1 MAAQQKRTPRG
12 EIRDFILKHV
22 EEHPHDLTSWV
33 AAHFQISRQATHQ
46 QVAKLVKEGL
56 IVARGSGRNRRYEP
70 APLVDKLFVLPLSED
85 LQEDW
90 VWRELIRPNLK
101 DTAENVL
108 RICEYGFTEM
118 LNNAIDH
125 SEGQEV
131 TVGILI
137 TPSRIELTVSDDGV
151 GIFRKIQRELGLAEP
166 RLAILELAKGKLTTD
181 PTRHTGEGIFFTSR
195 AFDSFSILSHKLT
208 FLHDNEDLDEDW
220 LMDHDLDDE
229 PDTDRVEGTCVAMKI
244 DPQSSRGLKDVFNQ
258 YASPDRDYGF
268 TRTVIPVSLAR
279 IGDEN
284 LVSRSQAKRLLE
296 RIDRFQEVVLDFDK
310 VDSIGQAFAD
320 EIFRVYRLQ
329 HPNVNIVAINDNE
342 NVAKMIM
349 RALTNNPQALSASEH

>member
-1 MAAQQKRTPRG
+1 MAAQNKRTPKG

-22 EEHPHDLTSWV
+22 EEHQYDLTSWV
-33 AAHFQISRQATHQ
+33 AAHFQISRQAAHQ

-56 IVARGSGRNRRYEP
+56 IVAQGKGRNRRYEL
-70 APLVDKLFVLPLSED
+70 APLVDKLFVLPLSAS

-90 VWRELIRPNLK
+90 VWRELIRPELK
-101 DTAENVL
+101 DAAENVL

-131 TVGILI
+131 AVGILI
-137 TPSRIELTVSDDGV
+137 TPSSIKLTVSDDGV
-151 GIFRKIQRELGLAEP
+151 GIFRKIQREFELAEP
-166 RLAILELAKGKLTTD
+166 QLAILELAKGKLTTD
-181 PTRHTGEGIFFTSR
+181 PARHTGEGIFFSSR
-195 AFDSFSILSHKLT
+195 AFDSFTILSHNLS
-208 FLHDNEDLDEDW
+208 FLHDNNLENDW
-220 LMDHDLDDE
+220 LMDDNLDEE
-229 PDTDRVEGTCVAMKI
+229 PETDAAEGTYVAMKI
-244 DPQSSRGLKDVFNQ
+244 DPQSSRSLKDVFDQ
-258 YASPDRDYGF
+258 YASPDSDYGF
-268 TRTVIPVSLAR
+268 TRTLVPMNLAR

-284 LVSRSQAKRLLE
+284 LVSRSQAKRLLG

-310 VDSIGQAFAD
+310 VDTIGQAFVD

-329 HPNVNIVAINDNE
+329 HPNVNIVPINDNE

-349 RALTNNPQALSASEH
+349 RALANTAQSPSSS